1 MTPRKRRLLLEMR
14 YPSWEVLTLSGV
26 LDRATAQY
34 PDRPYVITDERTWS
48 YADMQIWSRR
58 IASGLIAQGLKIGE
72 HVALVMANYPEFV
85 AVKFAISR
93 VGCVCVPVNFLL
105 RGQEL
110 AYVLDQSDSAMLI
123 MMDVFRGQNYVAELG
138 RISGDVPKLRRTFI
152 HPTEEGSASSLST
165 LDMLVESATHE
176 SDAELVRREAAA
188 DGASLSDIL
197 YTSGT
202 TGRSKGVMLTHDMVL
217 RAAFSSVIAGAFE
230 DGRRMQFAMPMYH
243 VFGYTECMVAVL
255 FVGGAIVPHLLFD
268 PVALLDA
275 AERHR
280 TTELVGVPM
289 MTHKLID
296 AARVRG
302 FDSTHLKVMFNSGGA
317 NVPTVWGDIRSA
329 LGVDEVRMGY
339 GMTETSA
346 SATSSRPEDDD
357 TNLITTHG
365 CFKPANVAGDP
376 AIGGRVAIYK
386 AIDPE
391 TLCDLPDGDEGEL
404 VVRGPIVTRGYYKKP
419 DRKSVV

>member
-317 NVPTVWGDIRSA
+317 NVPSVWGNIRSV

-346 SATSSRPEDDD
+346 SATSSGPEDDD
-357 TNLITTHG
+357 TTLITTHG

-391 TLCDLPDGDEGEL
+391 TLCDLPRW
-404 VVRGPIVTRGYYKKP
+404 RGR
-419 DRKSVV
+419 